1 MPAISERQWGM
12 GRLGRV
18 CRGLPHA
25 ASPDGE
31 LLPLENICT
40 PLRGCRTDEASLTQP
55 SESSSPTL
63 LAPSPQS
70 RRRGAPQ
77 STASGCLH
85 RRDWVGELRCPT
97 IGMLEQ
103 GYVARVAGAS
113 EEVSG
118 VAPCGPHRLS
128 PSLSAPGPAGA
139 WQPSLSMRARSSQAE
154 CRAHRG
160 GSRSRKVHTL

>member
-1 MPAISERQWGM
+1 MCS
-12 GRLGRV
+12 
-18 CRGLPHA
+18 GLLHA
-25 ASPDGE
+25 ASHDGE
-31 LLPLENICT
+31 LLLLKNICT

-55 SESSSPTL
+55 AEPSSHTL
-63 LAPSPQS
+63 PAPSPQS

-85 RRDWVGELRCPT
+85 RGDWPGELRCPT
-97 IGMLEQ
+97 IGMLAQ

-118 VAPCGPHRLS
+118 VAPCGPHRLN

-139 WQPSLSMRARSSQAE
+139 
-154 CRAHRG
+154 
-160 GSRSRKVHTL
+160 